1 MHAHLHFIES
11 VTACDIVWTHTQTKI
26 YKYAFEHICL
36 RAYIIT
42 HWHILPH
49 THKHTH
55 TQTHRWVRGWW
66 WVKRVLSARLLLTN
80 LMGPVYSLATSCG
93 AQKFNALNTWGFAH
107 TYRTLLCPSHSLL
120 ISADSSHLQ
129 DSGYGGTITTPSP
142 YLHPVFPSSKNKLS
156 PSRPTGM
163 KQTILPQI
171 LSVSR
176 YTHWLYESWVHY
188 TSRFI
193 VCIGVWCAVFVQYVA
208 CLDA

>member
-107 TYRTLLCPSHSLL
+107 TYRTLHVRGTRYLYQQTLVIYRTQAMGALL
-120 ISADSSHLQ
+120 RHQ
-129 DSGYGGTITTPSP
+129 
-142 YLHPVFPSSKNKLS
+142 
-156 PSRPTGM
+156 
-163 KQTILPQI
+163 
-171 LSVSR
+171 
-176 YTHWLYESWVHY
+176 VHIY
-188 TSRFI
+188 IQSFLRLKTN
-193 VCIGVWCAVFVQYVA
+193 
-208 CLDA
+208 